1 MAEADRGGGHAVL
14 HIHPSRNSYPYVL
27 DHASRVNQVENVMS
41 DLVRLGVGR
50 MVISRR
56 VVVAVAKDPG
66 LGVVRGDVQTIFHNQ
81 CAAHLRRELFE
92 GFLIFLKGAVDVQMV
107 SVHGCDR
114 GDRRVQLEEGAVKL
128 VSLRHDGRRVACQ
141 KVGVVILGDSSKK
154 SRAAFAAF
162 REDVRHEGACC
173 GLPVRSRHSQASLT
187 LGQLTEHPGSLDQS
201 VAVLPHI
208 DKFLKVSRNGR
219 GIDDKCRCH
228 VLWNIIG
235 VILVV
240 DVNPFLLKRVG
251 QVRWC
256 PVVARD
262 RIAFELVVPCDGA
275 HADATDSYEINL

>member
-1 MAEADRGGGHAVL
+1 MAEADRRGGHAVL
-14 HIHPSRNSYPYVL
+14 HIDPAWNANPDVT
-27 DHASRVNQVENVMS
+27 DHASRVNQIEDVMPY
-41 DLVRLGVGR
+41 LVRSRIGSMVVGV
-50 MVISRR
+50 R
-56 VVVAVAKDPG
+56 VVVAVVQDSG
-66 LGVVRGDVQTIFHNQ
+66 VCVLGGDVQPKFHDQ
-81 CAAHLRRELFE
+81 GAAHLRGECLERLPV
-92 GFLIFLKGAVDVQMV
+92 LLKSSVDVQMV

-256 PVVARD
+256 PVVASD

>member
-1 MAEADRGGGHAVL
+1 MAILAKECPLCGGKMMPPRYA
-14 HIHPSRNSYPYVL
+14 SYLTTV
-27 DHASRVNQVENVMS
+27 D
-41 DLVRLGVGR
+41 
-50 MVISRR
+50 
-56 VVVAVAKDPG
+56 DPG
-66 LGVVRGDVQTIFHNQ
+66 LPI
-81 CAAHLRRELFE
+81 
-92 GFLIFLKGAVDVQMV
+92 M
-107 SVHGCDR
+107 
-114 GDRRVQLEEGAVKL
+114 
-128 VSLRHDGRRVACQ
+128 
-141 KVGVVILGDSSKK
+141 
-154 SRAAFAAF
+154 
-162 REDVRHEGACC
+162 
-173 GLPVRSRHSQASLT
+173 
-187 LGQLTEHPGSLDQS
+187 EHPGSLDQS